1 MLALFQPM
9 PAIEWNGPEFRY
21 IIEYYRQDVDNPTR
35 YTATIMKPEEYHYVV
50 PNTVNVPTYTPWTI
64 RVKARNAVGDAIE
77 PVKEVTGYSERMVSN
92 ENKLSSKH
100 NISQYRQSTKCY
112 NQ

>member
-1 MLALFQPM
+1 M

-21 IIEYYRQDVDNPTR
+21 IIEYYREDVDNPTR

-50 PNTVNVPTYTPWTI
+50 PNTVNVATYTPWTI

-77 PVKEVTGYSERMVSN
+77 PVKEVTGYSGEDG
-92 ENKLSSKH
+92 
-100 NISQYRQSTKCY
+100 
-112 NQ
+112 

>member
-1 MLALFQPM
+1 M

-77 PVKEVTGYSERMVSN
+77 PVKEVTGYAGEDG
-92 ENKLSSKH
+92 
-100 NISQYRQSTKCY
+100 
-112 NQ
+112 